1 MDDTTF
7 FYIIIAF
14 VVALLLAIFQY
25 LYKNKRANKN
35 TYILTFLRF
44 ISIFG
49 LLLLLINPKFKKQII
64 TTFKP
69 KLVLLIDNSK
79 SIANTKQ
86 QDKVKSIIDDFVKD
100 DKINAKFELKK
111 YAFSQN
117 IKTEDS
123 LLFNKSNTNIYKSLS
138 STKKLFG
145 KSKTPVVLITDGNQT
160 SGINYTNFSS
170 KLNVFPVIVGDT
182 IAYQDLKLTQLN
194 VNKYAYLRHKFPV
207 EAFVVYEGNKKISNT
222 NFVVKEGNRTIYSQ
236 KITFDTQNA
245 KQLNFY
251 LPSNTVGIHNY
262 KASISYLDKEKNK
275 INNIRNFSVEII
287 DEQSKIVLISDI
299 SHPDIG
305 MLKRAIE
312 SNKQRKL
319 IVKKPTDT
327 YNINDY
333 QMVIFYQPNQNFAT
347 AFDKAKQFNKNFIV
361 FTGTKTNWNFLNEN
375 QNYFK
380 KKAIRSTEDYLANFN
395 AGFTTFLTDDIGF
408 NTFAPVQDYFGEV
421 TFSVPFETLLFQ
433 QIGGFS
439 SKSPL
444 LATFEE
450 NNRRGAV
457 FLGENSWRWRMSNY
471 VEEKSFQSF
480 DEFINKTIQY
490 LASTKRNDLLE
501 IKNESY
507 YYANDNVKVTAY
519 FYDANYTFNDN
530 AKLWI
535 NITSKQTRK
544 QIKYPFALQSNSYQV
559 NIYDLK
565 SGNYSFTVSD
575 ENQKFKK
582 SGKFTILDYDIEQQF
597 SGANK
602 KELNQ
607 LAYNSNG
614 KSFYLNQFN
623 ELKENLLQNKNY
635 VAIQKSK
642 EKITPLIDW
651 KWLLAIIALSLSI
664 EWFVRKYKGLL

>member
-1 MDDTTF
+1 MDNTTF

-14 VVALLLAIFQY
+14 VVSLLLAIFQY
-25 LYKNKRANKN
+25 LYKNKKANKN
-35 TYILTFLRF
+35 TFILTFLRF
-44 ISIFG
+44 VSIFG

-86 QDKVKSIIDDFVKD
+86 QNKVKNLVESFKKD
-100 DKINAKFELKK
+100 TEINAKFELKK
-111 YAFSQN
+111 FTFSKD

-123 LLFNKSNTNIYKSLS
+123 LTFNKSNTQIYKSLK

-145 KSKTPVVLITDGNQT
+145 KSKAPVVLITDGNQT

-170 KLNVFPVIVGDT
+170 KLNIFPVIVGDT
-182 IAYQDLKLTQLN
+182 IAYQDLKITQLN

-207 EAFVVYEGNKKISNT
+207 EAFVVYVGSKKINNA
-222 NFVVKEGNRTIYSQ
+222 NFIVKEGNRTIYSQ
-236 KITFDTQNA
+236 KITFNNQKA

-251 LPSNTVGIHNY
+251 LPSNTVGTHNY

-275 INNIRNFSVEII
+275 INNVRNFSVEII
-287 DEQSKIVLISDI
+287 DEQSKIILISDI
-299 SHPDIG
+299 IHPDIG

-319 IVKKPTDT
+319 VIKKPTDI

-347 AFDKAKQFNKNFIV
+347 AFDKAKQFNKNFLIY
-361 FTGTKTNWNFLNEN
+361 TGTKTNWNFLNEN

-380 KKAIRSTEDYLANFN
+380 KKAIKSTEDYLANFN

-408 NTFAPVQDYFGEV
+408 STFAPVQDYFGDV

-439 SKSPL
+439 SENPL
-444 LATFEE
+444 FATFEE

-457 FLGENSWRWRMSNY
+457 FLGENSWRWRMSSF
-471 VEEKSFQSF
+471 VEEKSFQPF
-480 DEFINKTIQY
+480 DEFLNKTIQY

-501 IKNESY
+501 IQNKPY

-519 FYDANYTFNDN
+519 FYDANYVFNNN

-535 NITSKQTRK
+535 NITNKQTRK

-559 NIYDLK
+559 NISDLK

-575 ENQKFKK
+575 ENQEFKK
-582 SGKFTILDYDIEQQF
+582 KGKFTVLDYDIEQQF
-597 SGANK
+597 FGANK

-623 ELKENLLQNKNY
+623 KLKENLLQNTDY

-642 EKITPLIDW
+642 EKTTALIDW
-651 KWLLAIIALSLSI
+651 RWLLAIIALSLCI